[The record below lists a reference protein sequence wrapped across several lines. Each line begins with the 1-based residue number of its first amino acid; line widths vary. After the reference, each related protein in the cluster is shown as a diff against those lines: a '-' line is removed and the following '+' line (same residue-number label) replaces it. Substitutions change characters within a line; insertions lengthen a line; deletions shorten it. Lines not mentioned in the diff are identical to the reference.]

1 MHGVSTPNKM
11 HEFLN
16 TPLAIDPVY
25 ARALRA
31 ALDKKPDLLAQ
42 AVANARPT
50 VAFLEIPLEASA
62 FDSAQAPEVQ
72 AAASNSPSAGQDGN
86 RSLSG
91 AEGRNS
97 VNIASIPIRGV
108 MTRYDQACSYGTES
122 LAAWVKQADAA
133 ANIDGILLEM
143 DTPGGQVGGLEA
155 LYNAVKGT
163 TKPIVALVKGNA
175 ASAGYWSIMGADSIV
190 LESALISSVG
200 SIGVLVASEYETNP
214 KTKVEIVLADGSEDK
229 VTQEPNSP
237 LTDETRAEIKK
248 FINPIQKDFVAKVKA
263 NRPNVSD
270 KALTGKVFTGKQAIK
285 MGLADKI
292 GGLEVAIKDI
302 MKRIQ

>member
-1 MHGVSTPNKM
+1 MHQ
-11 HEFLN
+11 FLN

-31 ALDKKPDLLAQ
+31 QLDKTPDYLSQ
-42 AVANARPT
+42 AVVQARPS
-50 VAFLEIPLEASA
+50 VVFLQIPLEADATACQFESSGRR
-62 FDSAQAPEVQ
+62 SAQEPDAAADVQ
-72 AAASNSPSAGQDGN
+72 ATASGSNSAA
-86 RSLSG
+86 RT
-91 AEGRNS
+91 S

-122 LAAWVKQADAA
+122 LTAWVKQADA
-133 ANIDGILLEM
+133 NPSIDGILLEM
-143 DTPGGQVGGLEA
+143 DTPGGQVGGLDG
-155 LYNAVKGT
+155 LYAAVAAT
-163 TKPIVALVKGNA
+163 TKPIVAYVKGTA
-175 ASAGYWSIMGADSIV
+175 ASAGYWAIMAADSIV
-190 LESALISSVG
+190 LESALISTVG
-200 SIGVLVASEYETNP
+200 SIGVLVASEYETTP
-214 KTKVEIVLADGSEDK
+214 KTKIEIVLADGSEDK

-237 LTDETRAEIKK
+237 LTDDTRAEIKK

-263 NRPNVSD
+263 HRPAVSP

-292 GGLEVAIKDI
+292 GGLEVAIKEI